1 MKMGMRMKLKMEM
14 KMRMRMKMKGMKME
28 LDMYILWKEPFAGAL
43 EKHVTKLIG
52 LLQIMSVYGHRHV
65 GAPGKTTT
73 IQQCNQVLGG
83 SGKCFAIIL
92 EYLDMKPV
100 KHETS

>member
-1 MKMGMRMKLKMEM
+1 
-14 KMRMRMKMKGMKME
+14 ME

-43 EKHVTKLIG
+43 EKHVTKLTG

-73 IQQCNQVLGG
+73 IQQCNQVLRG
-83 SGKCFAIIL
+83 SEMFCYHFGIL
-92 EYLDMKPV
+92 GVTHSDMKPV

>member
-83 SGKCFAIIL
+83 SGNVLLSFWN
-92 EYLDMKPV
+92 
-100 KHETS
+100 TWT